1 MRDCATF
8 SILTPKAFKGHS
20 HAKPMKLQ
28 QQRVETT
35 PLSGDFVT
43 LNPAAINVSTL
54 DAGLAHAEPRTSL
67 STDLSA

>member
-1 MRDCATF
+1 
-8 SILTPKAFKGHS
+8 
-20 HAKPMKLQ
+20 MKLQ